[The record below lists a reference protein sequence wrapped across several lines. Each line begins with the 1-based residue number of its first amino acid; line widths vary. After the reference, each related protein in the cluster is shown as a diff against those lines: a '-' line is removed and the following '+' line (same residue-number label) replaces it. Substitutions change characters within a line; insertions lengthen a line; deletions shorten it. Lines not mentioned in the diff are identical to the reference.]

1 MWSGVICNLI
11 SRVCDNMK
19 CGTSKTRF
27 LTSVEHVEIYINLII
42 QEKCICKFSIL
53 VVLIYVL
60 GYIN

>member
-27 LTSVEHVEIYINLII
+27 LTSVEHVEIYINLF
-42 QEKCICKFSIL
+42 KRNVFVSSP
-53 VVLIYVL
+53 Y
-60 GYIN
+60 